1 MSSEA
6 VRFLQHENARLH
18 TETQLQQAHI
28 QTLQTHIHALADLY
42 YASHEIMRAN
52 TALHTLDQLFEEVIS
67 VVGAKDGSLL
77 KLDPQTKDLM
87 FVLVHGQLREELP
100 GHHIPSDVGVAG
112 WVVQNQEPVIVNE
125 PHQDWRFSFEVDQEF
140 AFLTQSILCVP
151 VQCGEALIGVIEFIN
166 KEPGKFADSDLVLV
180 QTLAHIAA
188 IVLEKEPD
196 YSPPPESEAQ
206 TNADDALHL

>member
-18 TETQLQQAHI
+18 SESQFQQAQI
-28 QTLQTHIHALADLY
+28 QMLQSHIHALADLY
-42 YASHEIMRAN
+42 HASHGIAKTD
-52 TALHTLDQLFEEVIS
+52 TAMQTLDQLFENIVNVI
-67 VVGAKDGSLL
+67 GARDGSLL
-77 KLDPQTKDLM
+77 QLDPQTDDLV

-100 GHHIPSDVGVAG
+100 GHHIPKDTGVAG
-112 WVVQNQEPVIVNE
+112 WVVQNHEPVIVNE

-151 VQCGEALIGVIEFIN
+151 VKCGATLLGVIEFIN
-166 KEPGKFADSDLVLV
+166 KESGKFADSDMILV

-188 IVLEKEPD
+188 MTLTQDPTC
-196 YSPPPESEAQ
+196 PCPPESDPQA
-206 TNADDALHL
+206 NSISLPL

>member
-18 TETQLQQAHI
+18 SENQLQQTQI
-28 QTLQTHIHALADLY
+28 QTLQTHIHALAGLY
-42 YASHEIMRAN
+42 YASHGVGKTG
-52 TALHTLDQLFEEVIS
+52 TALYTLDQLFEKIIG

-77 KLDPQTKDLM
+77 KLDTQADDLV
-87 FVLVHGQLREELP
+87 FVLVHGLLREELP
-100 GHHIPSDVGVAG
+100 GHHIPKDTGVAG
-112 WVVQNQEPVIVNE
+112 WVVQNHEPVIVNE

-151 VQCGEALIGVIEFIN
+151 VKCGETLLGIIEFIN
-166 KEPGKFADSDLVLV
+166 KEPGKFADSDLILV

-188 IVLEKEPD
+188 MTLTQDPAC
-196 YSPPPESEAQ
+196 PCPPESDPQA
-206 TNADDALHL
+206 NAISLPL